1 MRPLPGRRRSKTQRV
16 CGDAAATQCQ
26 LQPVHSLHQGV
37 ALGGDLGEFLGQA
50 LNSFTELG
58 GGGVRPPALLQP
70 GHRLGIDLRP
80 LCTHGTNGLAADPAC
95 LQVAPDGTFGNAK
108 DLCGLGNGER
118 NICCGIHA
126 TVFVTGRPTPCLTS
140 GDTPVRA

>member
-1 MRPLPGRRRSKTQRV
+1 M
-16 CGDAAATQCQ
+16 
-26 LQPVHSLHQGV
+26 
-37 ALGGDLGEFLGQA
+37 
-50 LNSFTELG
+50 
-58 GGGVRPPALLQP
+58 LLQLYCTSV
-70 GHRLGIDLRP
+70 GAELLTYDHDANRMARTAGFDRLGIDLRP

-95 LQVAPDGTFGNAK
+95 LQVAPDGTFGNAE

-126 TVFVTGRPTPCLTS
+126 PVFVTGRPTPCLTS